1 MSRNYSEEEKR
12 KYLDSYKASG
22 KTKTAYARENNIP
35 EATFRAWVNEEK
47 SLSFGAIELNPS
59 VYQVSSKNIK
69 QSTIFSSENIRIEL
83 KEGFD
88 KEFLKKIVEVLIN
101 DK

>member
-12 KYLDSYKASG
+12 GYLASYKMSG
-22 KTKTAYARENNIP
+22 KTKTVYARENNIP

-47 SLSFGAIELNPS
+47 NMSFGAIEISPTANQVLNH
-59 VYQVSSKNIK
+59 KIK

-88 KEFLKKIVEVLIN
+88 KEYLKKIIEVLVY

>member
-12 KYLDSYKASG
+12 GYLDSYKMSG

-47 SLSFGAIELNPS
+47 YMSFGAIEINPTAN
-59 VYQVSSKNIK
+59 QVVNKIIK
-69 QSTIFSSENIRIEL
+69 QSTVFSNENIRIEL

-88 KEFLKKIVEVLIN
+88 KEFLKRIVEVLIH